1 MSTFKPLPKK
11 PYNSKRFLA
20 EQFAL
25 LEADGYC
32 RQVFG
37 YENEDGTI
45 ADEIRNKLIRD
56 HGSQLQDL
64 KDFVNDYGGNINDAV
79 VVLSFLGY

>member
-1 MSTFKPLPKK
+1 MSNNKPLPKK
-11 PYNSKRFLA
+11 PHNSKRFLA

-25 LEADGYC
+25 LETNDYC

-56 HGSQLQDL
+56 HGANIHEL
-64 KDFVNDYGGNINDAV
+64 KDYVNDYGGNINNAV
-79 VVLSFLGY
+79 TVLCFLGY